1 MLTVSTSFPRELGP
15 GSEVPQGRPPV
26 PGDSGPGPRACGVD
40 RLSRGTRARVR
51 GPAGSTSCPG
61 GLGPESE
68 GPRGR
73 PAVPGTRACV
83 RGHVGSTRCPRR
95 SHSSPTARGVD
106 HMSRAI
112 LARVQRPA
120 RSTSR
125 PARLR
130 PCSDGPRGQPAV
142 PGAWGPCP
150 KSLGVDQLSRAT
162 PALVQRPEGSTSSP
176 PAPRARFRGTPVSTI
191 GTGLFVPCP
200 RVRGVDHIARATRFG
215 SEGPRCRPA
224 PLGDSG
230 PGQRAHS
237 VDQLSCAT
245 WARVRVPSASTRG
258 PV

>member
-1 MLTVSTSFPRELGP
+1 MFAVSTSFPRELGP

-26 PGDSGPGPRACGVD
+26 LGDSGPGPRACGVD

-68 GPRGR
+68 SPRGR

-120 RSTSR
+120 VSTNS
-125 PARLR
+125 PARLG
-130 PCSDGPRGQPAV
+130 SGPRSHGRPAV
-142 PGAWGPCP
+142 PGASGPCQMSRCMDQLPRATWALVAGPAVSNRRPGRLGPCP
-150 KSLGVDQLSRAT
+150 NARGDDQLRVTRA
-162 PALVQRPEGSTSSP
+162 
-176 PAPRARFRGTPVSTI
+176 
-191 GTGLFVPCP
+191 
-200 RVRGVDHIARATRFG
+200 RVRGPTG
-215 SEGPRCRPA
+215 
-224 PLGDSG
+224 
-230 PGQRAHS
+230 
-237 VDQLSCAT
+237 
-245 WARVRVPSASTRG
+245 STR
-258 PV
+258 